1 NCPYCVVYC
10 CPPAYC
16 EASGCR
22 PP

>member
-16 EASGCR
+16 QASGCR